1 MCRGKRV
8 IYKARNEPHYLAG
21 TDWIRIK
28 AEAEGRL
35 YNAREQWARAA
46 EEGTGPQL
54 DQLDALI
61 HEIRT
66 EIREIMGL
74 SNAQMVGNDEVRG
87 ETLRARIKEIR

>member
-1 MCRGKRV
+1 M
-8 IYKARNEPHYLAG
+8 YKARNEPHHLAR

-46 EEGTGPQL
+46 EEGNGPQL

-66 EIREIMGL
+66 EIREAENNLQGL
-74 SNAQMVGNDEVRG
+74 D
-87 ETLRARIKEIR
+87 

>member
-8 IYKARNEPHYLAG
+8 IYKARNEPYYLAR

-46 EEGTGPQL
+46 EEGNGPQL
-54 DQLDALI
+54 EQLDVLI
-61 HEIRT
+61 HEIRA
-66 EIREIMGL
+66 EIREAENNL
-74 SNAQMVGNDEVRG
+74 QALD
-87 ETLRARIKEIR
+87 